1 MVIVVALLAILISFG
16 LVYLIIRITMRESF
30 AERPYMHKPHF
41 YKRLRHITGHPYI
54 EPDTIIDFNIKD
66 NCIVLTHFKSEE
78 FIEEINANNIIKLEI
93 LNDKQI
99 TENVTIPRMI
109 LLGVFAF
116 AEKKKTTTN
125 SFYMYLSYKINDV
138 VIDCVF
144 QNHYSEQNLYD
155 LPGKITKL
163 KLDTTKTTLHNIK

>member
-1 MVIVVALLAILISFG
+1 MVIAMVFLIVLMSFG
-16 LVYLIIRITMRESF
+16 FVYLIIRITMRESF
-30 AERPYMHKPHF
+30 AEIPHMHKPHY
-41 YKRLRHITGHPYI
+41 YKRLRHITGHPYV
-54 EPDTIIDFNIKD
+54 EPNTIIDFNIKD
-66 NCIVLTHFKSEE
+66 NCVVLTHFKSEE
-78 FIEEINANNIIKLEI
+78 LIEKIKANDIIKLEI

-125 SFYMYLSYKINDV
+125 SYYMYLSYKIDDV

-144 QNHYSEQNLYD
+144 QNYYSKQDLYD

-163 KLDTTKTTLHNIK
+163 KLDTTNTTLHNIK